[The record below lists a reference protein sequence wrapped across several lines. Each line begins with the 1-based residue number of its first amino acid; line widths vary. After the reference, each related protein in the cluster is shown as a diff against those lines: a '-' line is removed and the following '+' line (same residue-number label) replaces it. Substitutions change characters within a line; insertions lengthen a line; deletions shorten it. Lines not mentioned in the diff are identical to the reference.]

1 MIQRLQTIFLLLAAA
16 CFGGMF
22 VLPLLKSTSTS
33 AQMLAD
39 QVYEVKDHT
48 GLLAGTALVILLAV
62 ITIFLYKNRKLQ
74 LKLTWSIIIC
84 SLLFLGLAFFLL
96 NNESGNNLSSLGLT
110 MQAGVFLPVVA
121 IIFCLVAAR
130 YIRKDEKLVQSMN
143 RLR

>member
-16 CFGGMF
+16 CFGSLFM
-22 VLPLLKSTSTS
+22 LPLLKSTSTS

-48 GLLAGTALVILLAV
+48 GLLAGTALVILLSV

-74 LKLTWSIIIC
+74 LKLTWGVVIC
-84 SLLFLGLAFFLL
+84 AILFLGMAFLFL
-96 NNESGNNLSSLGLT
+96 NNESGHNLSALGLT
-110 MQAGVFLPVVA
+110 PQVGSFLPIAA
-121 IIFCLVAAR
+121 IIFCLIAAR
-130 YIRKDEKLVQSMN
+130 YIKKDESLVQSMN